1 MILPMPE
8 FLKEKEVADM
18 LRVKRQTL
26 SRWRADGQG
35 PPFVQ
40 VEGSIRYPRDS
51 LEAWLAERTLGGTLP
66 A

>member
-1 MILPMPE
+1 MPD
-8 FLKEKEVADM
+8 LMKEREVAEL
-18 LRVKRQTL
+18 LRVTRQTL
-26 SRWRADGQG
+26 SRWRAADQG

-40 VEGSIRYPRDS
+40 IEGSIRYRRAD